1 MLAGAPLTSSA
12 ADYRSRDR
20 TPTSESG
27 TGPTASNYSDK
38 MQTEQSIDPNTRG
51 TLGMSPDW
59 LRQRRI
65 EFPDQVET
73 GHPGMLTYRPD
84 PWSSGPVKTSMTLIE
99 RVRQRI
105 EQTFPYADISA
116 MANADQG
123 VVTLMGLVAT
133 KEEKKRAHEL
143 VAHTK
148 GVTEVHDE
156 IQVGG

>member
-1 MLAGAPLTSSA
+1 
-12 ADYRSRDR
+12 
-20 TPTSESG
+20 
-27 TGPTASNYSDK
+27 
-38 MQTEQSIDPNTRG
+38 
-51 TLGMSPDW
+51 
-59 LRQRRI
+59 
-65 EFPDQVET
+65 
-73 GHPGMLTYRPD
+73 
-84 PWSSGPVKTSMTLIE
+84 
-99 RVRQRI
+99 
-105 EQTFPYADISA
+105 